1 MAVNIKSSN
10 GAFGV
15 WVFFNIWGLRVKAR
29 RKHKGLT
36 RMCVRCVCIC
46 VNNLKKLQPITAALN
61 GLGTI
66 GGRQEEE
73 GQVPPSFPAF
83 PPSII
88 IT

>member
-1 MAVNIKSSN
+1 MTVNIKSSN

-15 WVFFNIWGLRVKAR
+15 WVFFFYIWGLRVKVR

-46 VNNLKKLQPITAALN
+46 GNNLKKLQPITAAFN

-66 GGRQEEE
+66 GGRQEEG
-73 GQVPPSFPAF
+73 GQVPFRLHLSPLSLHP
-83 PPSII
+83 
-88 IT
+88 